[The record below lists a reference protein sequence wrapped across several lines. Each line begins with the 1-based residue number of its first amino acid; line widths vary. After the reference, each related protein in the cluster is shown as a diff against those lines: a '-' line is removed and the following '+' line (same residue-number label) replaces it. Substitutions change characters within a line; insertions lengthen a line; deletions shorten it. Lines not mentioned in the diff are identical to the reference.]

1 MKGPDAMD
9 VDGLTRQQ
17 RFIHRKKG
25 LCFECHLPGH
35 NADVHKKTQ
44 DNNFKKPN
52 GKGTYDKIRALIT
65 ELDDEDKEEALKLME
80 EQGF

>member
-1 MKGPDAMD
+1 MPP
-9 VDGLTRQQ
+9 
-17 RFIHRKKG
+17 
-25 LCFECHLPGH
+25 PGH
-35 NADVHKKTQ
+35 TAEAHRKTQ
-44 DNNFKKPN
+44 DNNYKKPN

>member
-1 MKGPDAMD
+1 MN
-9 VDGLTRQQ
+9 VDGSTREQ
-17 RFIHRKKG
+17 RLNHRKRG

-35 NADVHKKTQ
+35 NAEVHKKTR
-44 DNNFKKPN
+44 NYKFKKPN

-65 ELDDEDKEEALKLME
+65 ELNDEDKEEALKLME

>member
-1 MKGPDAMD
+1 MD

-17 RFIHRKKG
+17 RYIYRKKG

-35 NADVHKKTQ
+35 TAKVHRKKP
-44 DNNFKKPN
+44 DNNYKKPT
-52 GKGTYDKIRALIT
+52 GKGTYNKIRALIT
-65 ELDDEDKEEALKLME
+65 KLDDEDKEEALRLME